1 MEKEIVLVGAGI
13 MSATLAVF
21 LKELMPN
28 CKITILERLDKPAQE
43 SSNAWNNAGT
53 GHSGFCELNYC
64 VEQPNG
70 TVDIKKATKVTEQFE
85 VSKQFWSYLVTNNK
99 IQNPQDFIHATPHIS
114 FVWGDEN
121 VAYLTKRFEAMQ
133 QNPLYQNIKF
143 STDKNELAS
152 WMPLVMKNRNL
163 EIPVAATKIK
173 IGCDVDFGALT
184 QKMMNYL
191 ATLENVSIKYNHEV
205 KDIQKENNL
214 WQIEIEDSQNEDTSI
229 KTADFV
235 FIGAGGASLLLLEK
249 SDIKEGEGYAGFP
262 VSGQW
267 LKCKNPAV
275 IEKHAAKVYGKATV
289 GAPPM
294 SVPHL
299 DTRMIDGKK
308 ELLFGPFAGFSTKFL
323 KNGSYLDLIKSL
335 EFENIIPLLSA
346 GWHNLPLTKYL
357 VKQVMQSDEERME
370 ALREYYPDANPED
383 WELLEA
389 GQRVQVIKKDE
400 EQGGVL
406 EFGTEVITNCEGN
419 LAALLGAS
427 PGASTAVA
435 IMIDVLQKCFPDAMQ
450 SAIWQDK
457 IKEMIPSFGQKL
469 AENPE
474 LLAQVRTKTQQVLE
488 LK

>member
-1 MEKEIVLVGAGI
+1 
-13 MSATLAVF
+13 
-21 LKELMPN
+21 
-28 CKITILERLDKPAQE
+28 
-43 SSNAWNNAGT
+43 
-53 GHSGFCELNYC
+53 
-64 VEQPNG
+64 
-70 TVDIKKATKVTEQFE
+70 
-85 VSKQFWSYLVTNNK
+85 
-99 IQNPQDFIHATPHIS
+99 
-114 FVWGDEN
+114 
-121 VAYLTKRFEAMQ
+121 
-133 QNPLYQNIKF
+133 
-143 STDKNELAS
+143 
-152 WMPLVMKNRNL
+152 
-163 EIPVAATKIK
+163 
-173 IGCDVDFGALT
+173 
-184 QKMMNYL
+184 
-191 ATLENVSIKYNHEV
+191 
-205 KDIQKENNL
+205 
-214 WQIEIEDSQNEDTSI
+214 
-229 KTADFV
+229 
-235 FIGAGGASLLLLEK
+235 
-249 SDIKEGEGYAGFP
+249 
-262 VSGQW
+262 
-267 LKCKNPAV
+267 
-275 IEKHAAKVYGKATV
+275 
-289 GAPPM
+289 
-294 SVPHL
+294 
-299 DTRMIDGKK
+299 MIDGKK

-406 EFGTEVITNCEGN
+406 EFGTEVITNSEGN